1 MKYLSL
7 IRFQNLLVMVL
18 IQYLLRF
25 IILVP
30 AYGKENVLGDLYFA
44 SLVLSMILIA
54 AGGYVINDYF
64 DIQTDTTNENV
75 IVGRRIKRRI
85 ALILHALLSSSGV
98 LLGFYIAYKIDYIL
112 LGAFLTLASYIL
124 WEYSLRLKRLLFVG
138 NLIVAVLTALFVI
151 SLSAYEMLPRFN
163 AAESRYPFIV
173 VCIYTAFAFISSL
186 MNEII
191 KDLRTVEGDV
201 KFKIKTLPSVW
212 GIEKTKEF
220 VKWLSVLSAFMI
232 VAISTYVFERELM
245 TLTYALLLLIAPL
258 FLLNIWIYKAKVNAD
273 FERISKLNKLI
284 IFAGILSLCFF
295 IR

>member
-1 MKYLSL
+1 M
-7 IRFQNLLVMVL
+7 
-18 IQYLLRF
+18 
-25 IILVP
+25 VP

-112 LGAFLTLASYIL
+112 LGAFLTIASYIL
-124 WEYSLRLKRLLFVG
+124 WEYSLRLKRFLFVG

-245 TLTYALLLLIAPL
+245 TLTYALLLLIGPL
-258 FLLNIWIYKAKVNAD
+258 FLLNIWVYKAKVNAD
-273 FERISKLNKLI
+273 YERISKLNKLI